1 MVIQRNPGKFHIPFY
16 IDVLFATLFFS
27 YSIDDVYKNDFKSF
41 IFTLK
46 NPHDVEPTQF
56 MKRKDCKYAIKCDS
70 QYGPIFGWERNYDIC
85 ICDICN
91 EGSECKTGNDGTGEY
106 ECHPVYKQ
114 SLFVN
119 TAGPDEENYFSVL
132 DYEVFTHD

>member
-1 MVIQRNPGKFHIPFY
+1 M
-16 IDVLFATLFFS
+16 FATLFFS
-27 YSIDDVYKNDFKSF
+27 YSIDDVYKNDFESF

-56 MKRKDCKYAIKCDS
+56 MKRRDCKYAIKCDS
-70 QYGPIFGWERNYDIC
+70 QYGPIFGWERNYDIF